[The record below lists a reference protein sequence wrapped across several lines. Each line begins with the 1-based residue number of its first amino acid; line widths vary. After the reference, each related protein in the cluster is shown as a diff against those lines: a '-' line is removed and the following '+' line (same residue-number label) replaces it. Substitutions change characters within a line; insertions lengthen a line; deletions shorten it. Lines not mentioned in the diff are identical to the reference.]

1 MLTGLEVISNWD
13 PHLLAVAVGEGVSHL
28 VDVPRRQLLVE
39 SSFRLLLQTLVEF
52 SLGSKLEDEI
62 NTTLVIEISKQSE
75 DVWVSQM
82 GLDLYFS
89 PEIIYRFKTIQSASP
104 ASP

>member
-1 MLTGLEVISNWD
+1 M
-13 PHLLAVAVGEGVSHL
+13 AVRESVSHL

-39 SSFRLLLQTLVEF
+39 SSFGLLLQALVEF
-52 SLGSKLEDEI
+52 SLGSKLQYEI
-62 NTTLVIEISKQSE
+62 DSTLVIEISKQSE

-89 PEIIYRFKTIQSASP
+89 PEIFPRV
-104 ASP
+104 